1 LYPSPRV
8 FVFWENMFAV
18 PLV

>member
-8 FVFWENMFAV
+8 FFGGENMFAV